1 MQIIVSVGWSEGVT
15 SAMSIKDWKLLS
27 SKPDRS
33 CKLFSLRTD
42 RSLSPRTGQPADF
55 FVVESSPWV
64 NVIPI
69 TPQNEVVLIH
79 QYRHG
84 ARKVTLEIPG
94 GIVEDSDSPEEAARR
109 ELREETG
116 YADRVLI
123 PLGAVYPNPAIQNNL
138 CYSFLA
144 RDVYPVGVQ
153 QQDKE
158 EDIEVTLKPLAEIP
172 KLIREG
178 EINHALVIAAFY
190 RFYMEYQSQSGKG

>member
-1 MQIIVSVGWSEGVT
+1 
-15 SAMSIKDWKLLS
+15 MSPKDWKLLS

-33 CKLFSLRTD
+33 CQFFSLRTD
-42 RSLSPRTGQPADF
+42 RALSPRTGRPADF

-84 ARKVTLEIPG
+84 ARRVTLEIPG
-94 GIVEDSDSPEEAARR
+94 GLVEDSDSPEEAARR

-116 YADRVLI
+116 YADCVMI

-153 QQDKE
+153 QQDEE
-158 EDIEVTLKPLAEIP
+158 EDIEVILKPLAEIP
-172 KLIREG
+172 RLIREG

-190 RFYMEYQSQSGKG
+190 RFYMEYRSQS

>member
-1 MQIIVSVGWSEGVT
+1 
-15 SAMSIKDWKLLS
+15 
-27 SKPDRS
+27 
-33 CKLFSLRTD
+33 
-42 RSLSPRTGQPADF
+42 
-55 FVVESSPWV
+55 
-64 NVIPI
+64 
-69 TPQNEVVLIH
+69 
-79 QYRHG
+79 
-84 ARKVTLEIPG
+84 
-94 GIVEDSDSPEEAARR
+94 VEDSDSPEEAARR

>member
-1 MQIIVSVGWSEGVT
+1 MERRSNVSDVNKRLETIIKQAGSF
-15 SAMSIKDWKLLS
+15 L
-27 SKPDRS
+27 
-33 CKLFSLRTD
+33 KLFSLRTD

-138 CYSFLA
+138 RYSFLA